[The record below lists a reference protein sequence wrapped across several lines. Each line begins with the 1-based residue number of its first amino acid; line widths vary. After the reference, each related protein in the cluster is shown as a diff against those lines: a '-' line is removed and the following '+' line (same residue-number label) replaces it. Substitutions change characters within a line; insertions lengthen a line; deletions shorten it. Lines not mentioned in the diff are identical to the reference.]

1 LTDAGPLERR
11 VLVLAPSGKDA
22 ALIDSALQRGAI
34 VVQRCASSN
43 ELLRQAQDGVGAVVL
58 AEEAIALPTALLDLQ
73 ALIDLQPAWSDL
85 PVVLLAKPGPP
96 TRVALDASRRLG
108 NVTLVERPVL
118 IATLVG
124 VVRTALRTRERQYL
138 ARSADQRKDAFLATL
153 AHELRNPLAPLSNSL
168 HLLRRAGG
176 AVEQHDWALEVM
188 QRQLQ
193 QLTRLIDDLLD
204 VARITRGKVMLK
216 RERVD
221 ARDVIRNA
229 IELSMPLIE
238 AMQHVLQTQ
247 VPDRPLLLDA
257 DSVRLAQCLSNLLNN
272 AAKYTPPGGRIE
284 LQATTDESTLELAV
298 TDNGI
303 GIPAEA
309 LDGLFDIFSQV
320 DPARALEQGGLG
332 IGLSL
337 VKAFVEMHGG
347 KVRAYSAG
355 ERQGSRFVVRLPM
368 ADAQARPADE
378 HAAPAALP
386 AQNAGVPRRILVV
399 DDNVDSADSL
409 CLLLTACGHH
419 VTKAYNGLGG
429 LAAAEQSPPDLAILD
444 LGLPDIDGFELA
456 SRLHSGAHTG
466 PTLLVA
472 LSGWGQEIDRQRSAA
487 AGFAHHLIKPAE
499 PATVLDLIRA
509 AGAAH

>member
-1 LTDAGPLERR
+1 MSNSRPLECRA
-11 VLVLAPSGKDA
+11 LVLAPSGKDA
-22 ALIDSALQRGAI
+22 ALIESALQRGAI
-34 VVQRCASSN
+34 LVQRCATIAD
-43 ELLRQAQDGVGAVVL
+43 LLGHAEDGVGAVVL
-58 AEEAIALPTALLDLQ
+58 AEEAVILPSALLSLQ

-96 TRVALDASRRLG
+96 TRIALDAGLRLG

-138 ARSADQRKDAFLATL
+138 ARSADHRKDAFLATL
-153 AHELRNPLAPLSNSL
+153 AHELRNPLAPLSNAL
-168 HLLRRAGG
+168 HLLRRGDASP
-176 AVEQHDWALEVM
+176 ERQDWSLDVM
-188 QRQLQ
+188 QRQLK
-193 QLTRLIDDLLD
+193 QLTRLVDDLLD
-204 VARITRGKVMLK
+204 VARITQGKVMLQ
-216 RERVD
+216 RRTVD
-221 ARDVIRNA
+221 AREVVRNA
-229 IELSMPLIE
+229 VEVSMPLIDS
-238 AMQHVLQTQ
+238 MQHVLQTQ

-257 DSVRLAQCLSNLLNN
+257 DPVRLAQCVSNLLNN

-298 TDNGI
+298 SDNGI

-332 IGLSL
+332 IGLSI
-337 VKAFVEMHGG
+337 VRTFVEMHGG
-347 KVRAYSAG
+347 KVRAHSAG

-368 ADAQARPADE
+368 ADPQNRPADE
-378 HAAPAALP
+378 LAAPAASL
-386 AQNAGVPRRILVV
+386 AQNASAPRRILVV

-409 CLLLTACGHH
+409 SLLLTACGHH

-429 LAAAEQSPPDLAILD
+429 LAAAEESPPDLAILD

-456 SRLHSGAHTG
+456 SRLRSGAHTG
-466 PTLLVA
+466 HTVLVA
-472 LSGWGQEIDRQRSAA
+472 LSGWGQEVDRQRSAA

-499 PATVLDLIRA
+499 PGTVLDLIRA
-509 AGAAH
+509 AGASH